1 MDRNMFL
8 STPSAAPTTY
18 RRNVIFHELTQREH
32 QVLALVAHGWENKE
46 IARELHISTF
56 TVQNHLQKM
65 YRTLGISNRTE
76 AARLY
81 WQRTGQGAAS
91 TG

>member
-1 MDRNMFL
+1 MNRNMFL
-8 STPSAAPTTY
+8 STPSAAPTSY
-18 RRNVIFHELTQREH
+18 RGNVIFHELTQREH

-76 AARLY
+76 AARFY